1 MPQEHSTSAH
11 AVFTSCYH
19 YTYLHLLSRI
29 LVYSSILFVDHG
41 PSVPLIL
48 GPALSSSGACP
59 GVTMAAAAAAT
70 SCALHAAPA
79 TQCGGGAARTAT
91 ASWAS
96 RRARQDVDA
105 KSARHCRS
113 GGEGRVGLVP
123 LS

>member
-1 MPQEHSTSAH
+1 MPEERSTSAH

-19 YTYLHLLSRI
+19 YTYILLSRI
-29 LVYSSILFVDHG
+29 LVSSILFVDHG

-59 GVTMAAAAAAT
+59 GVTMAAAAT

>member
-59 GVTMAAAAAAT
+59 GVTIAAAAAAT
-70 SCALHAAPA
+70 SCASR
-79 TQCGGGAARTAT
+79 CAR
-91 ASWAS
+91 
-96 RRARQDVDA
+96 RRR
-105 KSARHCRS
+105 
-113 GGEGRVGLVP
+113 GEDGDGLVRFTP
-123 LS
+123 LPPRR